1 MKKNTARGI
10 PWRTIAVMAVVGALA
25 ILLAWRL
32 ESNPRLNGS
41 ARDTESALRI
51 SEVMSD
57 TDDVSVDWIEIEN
70 AGETAISLYGYAL
83 VNAAEPKKA
92 FVFPSRTIAP
102 GEYLVVLAD
111 GTNTAEKNG
120 SLQAPFRLSSG
131 SETIYL
137 LNKSGS
143 TIDCVDVPGLGRDQ
157 VYCRDESGE
166 WTLSYAATP
175 GAKNEIADLD
185 DVRSQSRLA
194 LPGSVEISEV
204 SSKNRSYFPDEN
216 GEFHDYVELHN
227 ASDEE
232 VSLAGWYLSNAKES
246 PRRWALPA
254 IVLAPGEYRAIHLSG
269 LNRVS
274 DGHVHA
280 NFRLPASGA
289 EVYLTEPDGTLTSQ
303 VTVPALEAD
312 QACSLTESG
321 WTTALAP
328 TPGEANSIAGASAID
343 ARESLPDV
351 YISEIAATTSASA
364 DWIELINASSQAV
377 DLSGW
382 GLSNNSA
389 RPRKWQ
395 FPQGTVIQP
404 SQYLCVYADRD
415 GDDDLVDAS
424 RSPNTNLIA
433 EFNLSAAGG
442 YAVVLANPNGEIV
455 DRVWLPEQY
464 RDMTYGRKSSGGECF
479 YFTEMTPGAA
489 NADETYQGRAATPEF
504 SVKGG
509 LYQQG
514 DALTVELSAPSDCRV
529 YYTTDSTDPTEQS
542 TPYTGPISISQQ
554 TILRVRAFKD
564 GCMPSYMDTQSYLF
578 AAKNGSGAV
587 YTVSLVSDPYNL
599 TSDEAGILVEGSG
612 STPNYNQDW
621 EREAHVEIYDREGK
635 LILSQECGMR
645 QQGQTC
651 RSEPQ
656 QCFKL
661 IARSEYGDAFFRG
674 HIFSKRDYDVCKAI
688 LIRNSS
694 DDANKTRMRDSVLQ
708 TLAEDTSVLYQET
721 EVCVVYLNGEYWG
734 HYNLREAVNPTLI
747 CLNEGWEG
755 NENDLDYVLKN
766 DILLQGSDG
775 TFQNLLSYLK
785 TNNPNTDEAYQK
797 IDATIDIQNYIE
809 YMSIEIFCGN
819 TDPSNVKRYRNPNA
833 DGKWRWVLYDID
845 WSFLQDTN
853 SIARWLAPGG
863 VGNGLRTDNTFFIA
877 CMQNDT
883 FRDRFLRYFGQQLAT
898 NMTTESVLS
907 RFQERYQLLMT
918 ILPEHFERWSW
929 SESKYNR
936 AVEVLVNYAQSRPT
950 RILQFLKYSKAL
962 NLSQA
967 QMETYFGEAMA
978 KIGLTYDTIPRLK

>member
-1 MKKNTARGI
+1 MKKSKTCGI
-10 PWRTIAVMAVVGALA
+10 PWKTIAAIAIAGALA
-25 ILLAWRL
+25 ALLAWRL
-32 ESNPRLNGS
+32 ESSPRLNGTS
-41 ARDTESALRI
+41 DAKSALRL
-51 SEVMSD
+51 SEIMSD
-57 TDDVSVDWIEIEN
+57 TADVSADWIEIEN
-70 AGETAISLYGYAL
+70 AGETPISLYGYAL

-92 FVFPSRTIAP
+92 FVFPNRTIAP
-102 GEYLVVLAD
+102 GEYLIVLAD
-111 GTNTAEKNG
+111 GTNIAEKNG
-120 SLQAPFRLSSG
+120 SLHAPFRLSSG

-137 LNKSGS
+137 LNKSGNTTDS
-143 TIDCVDVPGLGRDQ
+143 VEVPGLGRDQ
-157 VYCRDESGE
+157 VYCRDENGE

-175 GAKNEIADLD
+175 GKKNEIADSED
-185 DVRSQSRLA
+185 IRNQSMLA
-194 LPGSVEISEV
+194 TPGSVEISEV
-204 SSKNRSYFPDEN
+204 SSKNRSFFPDES
-216 GEFHDYVELHN
+216 GDYYDYAELHN
-227 ASDEE
+227 VSSEE
-232 VSLAGWYLSNAKES
+232 VSLAGWYLSNTKES
-246 PRRWALPA
+246 LRRWALPA
-254 IVLAPGEYRAIHLSG
+254 VTLAPGEYLAIHLSG
-269 LNRVS
+269 LNQVS
-274 DGHVHA
+274 DGHIHA
-280 NFRLPASGA
+280 NFRLAAAGA
-289 EVYLTEPDGTLTSQ
+289 ELYLTAPDGALTAC
-303 VTVPALEAD
+303 VTVPALQAD
-312 QACSLTESG
+312 QAYSLTETG
-321 WTTALAP
+321 WTTALTP
-328 TPGEANSIAGASAID
+328 TPGEANTLAGASAIN
-343 ARESLPDV
+343 AREALPDV
-351 YISEIAATTSASA
+351 YISEIAAATSASA
-364 DWIELINASSQAV
+364 DWIEIANASNQAV

-404 SQYLCVYADRD
+404 GQYLCVYADRD
-415 GDDDLVDAS
+415 GDNDLVDAS
-424 RSPNTNLIA
+424 RAPSTDLIA
-433 EFNLSAAGG
+433 EFNLSAAGE
-442 YAVVLANPNGEIV
+442 YAVVLARPDGEIV

-464 RDMTYGRKSSGGECF
+464 RDITYGRRSGSGECF
-479 YFTEMTPGAA
+479 YFSEMTPGRA
-489 NADETYQGRAATPEF
+489 NTGETYQGRAATPEF

-514 DALTVELSAPSDCRV
+514 DVLTVDLTAPSDCRV
-529 YYTTDSTDPTEQS
+529 YYTTDCTDPTEQS
-542 TPYTGPISISQQ
+542 TPYTGPITITEQ
-554 TILRVRAFKD
+554 TVLRVRAFKD

-612 STPNYNQDW
+612 RTPNYNQDW
-621 EREAHVEIYDREGK
+621 EREAHVEIYDCEGK

-651 RSEPQ
+651 RAEPQ

-661 IARSEYGDAFFRG
+661 IARGEYGDSLFRG
-674 HIFSKRDYDVCKAI
+674 HIFSRRDYDVCKAI

-747 CLNEGWEG
+747 CINEGWTGDE
-755 NENDLDYVLKN
+755 DALDYVLKN
-766 DILLQGSDG
+766 DTVLQGSDE
-775 TFQNLLSYLK
+775 TFQNLLAYLK
-785 TNNPNTDEAYQK
+785 ANDPNTDEAYQK
-797 IDATIDIQNYIE
+797 IDAAIDIQNYIE

-877 CMQNDT
+877 CMQNDA

-898 NMTTESVLS
+898 NMTTESVLN
-907 RFQERYQLLMT
+907 RFQQRYQLLMT
-918 ILPEHFERWSW
+918 ILPDHFERWDW

-936 AVEVLVNYAQSRPT
+936 AVEVLVDYAQSRPT
-950 RILQFLKYSKAL
+950 RMLQFLKYSKAL
-962 NLSQA
+962 DLSQA
-967 QMETYFGEAMA
+967 QMEAYFGDAMA
-978 KIGLTYDTIPRLK
+978 AIGLTYDTIPKLK